1 MNMNNLELFVQDG
14 KVLADSRKVAEMISK
29 RHDHLVRDIDGYVDA
44 ISENPKLGSQN
55 FFIESTYKADGNN
68 KTYKRYSLTK
78 QGCEMV
84 ANKLT
89 GKKGILFTATY
100 VQQFNNM
107 ENELSRPRIDHATND
122 KKLEIQKKRVETMAM
137 NANTKRAKVMADL
150 ARVAVLPSYQNTL
163 IVSAAN
169 ILAGKQIIALP
180 TSESGRERH
189 PLGWYCK
196 LVGKKETWATQMGKI
211 LKQHGVD
218 KIHGKTGEL
227 VEFID
232 DGKHQRQTFEWYTD
246 YLMPI
251 VKKNFS
257 LREEEKN

>member
-1 MNMNNLELFVQDG
+1 MKEIITIGHVRGFIDSDG
-14 KVLADSRKVAEMISK
+14 TAKLNAEDVARGWGFTQEKSGKSYVKWERVNGYLADFGFSPLVGKDDYLPENMVYRLGFKASNEAAQKFQAELADNVLPTLRKTGSYTTRK
-29 RHDHLVRDIDGYVDA
+29 IDSA
-44 ISENPKLGSQN
+44 
-55 FFIESTYKADGNN
+55 A
-68 KTYKRYSLTK
+68 
-78 QGCEMV
+78 
-84 ANKLT
+84 
-89 GKKGILFTATY
+89 
-100 VQQFNNM
+100 
-107 ENELSRPRIDHATND
+107 ND

-150 ARVAVLPSYQNTL
+150 AKVAVLPSYQNTL

-196 LVGKKETWATQMGKI
+196 LVGKKESWATQMGKI

-227 VEFID
+227 VEFVD

-257 LREEEKN
+257 SCEEGLDCN

>member
-1 MNMNNLELFVQDG
+1 MNELQIFENDEFG
-14 KVLADSRKVAEMISK
+14 KVRTVVIDNEPWMVGKDVADALGYANSR
-29 RHDHLVRDIDGYVDA
+29 DA
-44 ISENPKLGSQN
+44 ISKHVDDEDKGVAKCDTLGGKQDLYIINESGMYDLVFGSKLPTAKKFKHWVTSEVLPALRKTGSY
-55 FFIESTYKADGNN
+55 TTRK
-68 KTYKRYSLTK
+68 
-78 QGCEMV
+78 
-84 ANKLT
+84 
-89 GKKGILFTATY
+89 
-100 VQQFNNM
+100 
-107 ENELSRPRIDHATND
+107 IDNAAND

-150 ARVAVLPSYQNTL
+150 AKVAVLPSYQNTL

-196 LVGKKETWATQMGKI
+196 LVGKKESWATQMGKT
-211 LKQHGVD
+211 LKQLGISKV
-218 KIHGKTGEL
+218 HGKTGEL

-251 VKKNFS
+251 VK
-257 LREEEKN
+257 EEFHIA

>member
-1 MNMNNLELFVQDG
+1 MNELQIFENEEFG
-14 KVLADSRKVAEMISK
+14 KVRTVVIDNEPWMVGKDVADALGYANSR
-29 RHDHLVRDIDGYVDA
+29 DA
-44 ISENPKLGSQN
+44 ISKHVDDEDKGVAKCDTLGGKQDLQIINESGMYDLVFGSKLPTAKKFKHWVTS
-55 FFIESTYKADGNN
+55 EVLPTLR
-68 KTYKRYSLTK
+68 KT
-78 QGCEMV
+78 
-84 ANKLT
+84 
-89 GKKGILFTATY
+89 GIYTT
-100 VQQFNNM
+100 
-107 ENELSRPRIDHATND
+107 RKIDNAAND

-150 ARVAVLPSYQNTL
+150 AKVAVLPSYQNTL

-180 TSESGRERH
+180 TSEYGRERH

-196 LVGKKETWATQMGKI
+196 LVGKKESWATQMGKT
-211 LKQHGVD
+211 LKQLGISKV
-218 KIHGKTGEL
+218 HGKTGEL

-251 VKKNFS
+251 VK
-257 LREEEKN
+257 EEFHIA